1 MTASP
6 NPEPAADTRHAAH
19 EAADRVAMLAA
30 ESLKLAAYTLTD
42 EPAPDPDTIENL
54 LHAAAGHLPEYGTP
68 IGPGLR
74 RRIETSALAAVT
86 FLAVT
91 CNTLA
96 DAGAEGALFAD
107 SLLTRTDTVPADKL
121 AELLYAAADVCE
133 RTPLI

>member
-1 MTASP
+1 MTP
-6 NPEPAADTRHAAH
+6 NPGPADTQPASH

-30 ESLKLAAYTLTD
+30 ESLKLAAETLTAD
-42 EPAPDPDTIENL
+42 IAPHPDTIENL
-54 LHAAAGHLPEYGTP
+54 LHAAAGHLPEHGTP

-86 FLAVT
+86 FVAVT

-107 SLLTRTDTVPADKL
+107 SLLTRTDTVSADKL
-121 AELLYAAADVCE
+121 AELLNAAARVCE
-133 RTPLI
+133 RAPLI